1 MSLPDALEEK
11 VARLRASYLQK
22 LPAQLEALRQAY
34 ATLASG
40 PIERKDCVDLHR
52 RFHTL
57 RGGSASFG
65 FATLAAIAA
74 GGEQGLKALLD
85 GGCDPEAFGRCGL
98 EGCLERLDEE
108 ARRTDGPVS
117 RPALPLDL
125 APPVAVPEESRQ
137 KTIYVCDD
145 DPLQCRVLATQLGC
159 FGFEVV
165 PFEDLDA
172 CRDAALR
179 HPPDAL
185 VMDMEFPDR
194 LVGGAEIALEL
205 QEKHGTP
212 TVFLTVHGDLP
223 NRLAAVRAGATAYF
237 VKPVNA
243 ADLSSTLHAL
253 TQLEEEDP
261 ARILIVDDDPAL
273 SGLYAITLQETG
285 MVTRVVNDP
294 LGVLPDLIAFK
305 PDLILMDMHM
315 PGCSGLDLARVIRQ
329 IDSYLS
335 IPIVFL
341 SAETDPDLQIHA
353 RRMGG
358 DEFLTKPIRPDHL
371 VAAVAVRAARM
382 KLLRSLMVRDGMTGL
397 YNYTISKAM
406 LAEAVDRA
414 RRSGGGLCF
423 GMIDVDLFKR
433 VNDTYGHSVGDRVL
447 VALARLLKQRLRKS
461 DLIGR
466 YGGEEF
472 AVILPDCSTEEAV
485 ARLDQLRESFNGI
498 RFTVGDAVFSVSF
511 SCGVASFQHFRDA
524 DQLCQAAD
532 EALYAAKREG
542 RNQVRTPAEP
552 ARA

>member
-1 MSLPDALEEK
+1 MSLPDSLEEK
-11 VARLRASYLQK
+11 VARLRATYLQQ
-22 LPAQLEALRQAY
+22 LPTQLDALRQAY

-40 PIERKDCVDLHR
+40 PIERKACVDLHR

-74 GGEQGLKALLD
+74 EGEQSLKAVLD
-85 GGCDPEAFGRCGL
+85 GGCDPETFGRCGL
-98 EGCLERLDEE
+98 EGYLERLDQEV
-108 ARRTDGPVS
+108 RRSAGPAG
-117 RPALPLDL
+117 RPAPPLDL
-125 APPVAVPEESRQ
+125 APPMAAPGESRQ
-137 KTIYVCDD
+137 KTVYVCDD
-145 DPLQCRVLATQLGC
+145 DALQCRVLATQLEC

-165 PFEDLDA
+165 PFEDLEA
-172 CRDAALR
+172 CREAALR
-179 HPPDAL
+179 RPSDAL
-185 VMDMEFPDR
+185 VMDMAFPDR
-194 LVGGAEIALEL
+194 LAGGAEIALEL
-205 QEKHGTP
+205 QEKQGTP
-212 TVFLTVHGDLP
+212 SVFLTVHGDLP
-223 NRLAAVRAGATAYF
+223 NRLAAVRAGASAYF
-237 VKPVNA
+237 VKPVNV

-253 TQLEEEDP
+253 TQLDEDDP

-273 SGLYAITLQETG
+273 SELHATTLQETG

-294 LGVLPDLIAFK
+294 LGVLPDLLAFK

-315 PGCSGLDLARVIRQ
+315 PGCSGLDLARAIRQ

-397 YNYTISKAM
+397 YNHTTSKAL

-414 RRSGGGLCF
+414 RRSGGALCF

-433 VNDTYGHSVGDRVL
+433 VNDAYGHSVGDRVL

-472 AVILPDCSTEEAV
+472 AVILPDCPIEEAV

-498 RFTVGDAVFSVSF
+498 RFTVGDAVFSTSF
-511 SCGVASFQHFRDA
+511 SCGIASFERFHDA

-532 EALYAAKREG
+532 EALYTAKREG
-542 RNQVRTPAEP
+542 RNQVRTPAGL
-552 ARA
+552 A